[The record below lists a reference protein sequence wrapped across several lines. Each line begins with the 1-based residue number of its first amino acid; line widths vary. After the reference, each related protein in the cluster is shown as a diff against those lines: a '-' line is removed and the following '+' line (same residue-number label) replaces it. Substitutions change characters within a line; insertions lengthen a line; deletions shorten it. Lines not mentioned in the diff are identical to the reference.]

1 MVESWPAHVFVF
13 HMMRNVRASGPMREQ
28 FRIPSNEEPR
38 TEVAHSGV
46 VDFNQHV
53 FKSTTSERGCDARCA
68 TASWLLWF
76 VWFVSFIWLSKTNQI
91 NQRNQMNQMNQMNQT
106 NRSLAVPA
114 GANCLWIWRWGI
126 LIEVK
131 LEKP

>member
-1 MVESWPAHVFVF
+1 M
-13 HMMRNVRASGPMREQ
+13 
-28 FRIPSNEEPR
+28 
-38 TEVAHSGV
+38 AHSGV
-46 VDFNQHV
+46 VDFHQHV
-53 FKSTTSERGCDARCA
+53 FKSTTSEKGCDARCA

-76 VWFVSFIWLSKTNQI
+76 VWFVSFTWLSKTNQI
-91 NQRNQMNQMNQMNQT
+91 NQRNQMNQT

-131 LEKP
+131 LEKL

>member
-1 MVESWPAHVFVF
+1 
-13 HMMRNVRASGPMREQ
+13 
-28 FRIPSNEEPR
+28 
-38 TEVAHSGV
+38 
-46 VDFNQHV
+46 
-53 FKSTTSERGCDARCA
+53 
-68 TASWLLWF
+68 
-76 VWFVSFIWLSKTNQI
+76 LSKTNQI
-91 NQRNQMNQMNQMNQT
+91 NQRNQMNQT